1 MHAGFHPVLF
11 YSLSVA
17 IAWTAWAPL
26 VAHVRGMVALPV
38 PYPVALFICQT
49 LGAFAPLLA
58 LLLIQRLKGEPGLV
72 EGVLRKIRLRNA
84 AWRWLILSAVL
95 PSAIAMITSVAYGLF
110 RSNGEIAILRPEPV
124 AELGWALVLVIPLT
138 FVLALVGSPLGE
150 EPGWRGYV
158 FDQFVQRSQGYFG
171 SAVVALMWWV
181 WHVPLFIVLG
191 VAPNGY
197 SLLEMV
203 GFSLLID
210 SCYLLSGRNLLAAM
224 FAHQGANIGF
234 MFFAGKTKS
243 VVGLA
248 ILLGI
253 AIALRV
259 WAGWQDDRSE
269 PPTEPRAGGV
279 VDT

>member
-1 MHAGFHPVLF
+1 MHFGFHPVWF
-11 YSLSVA
+11 YLLAVA

-26 VAHVRGMVALPV
+26 VAHVRGMAALPV
-38 PYPVALFICQT
+38 PFPVALFVCQT

-58 LLLIQRLKGEPGLV
+58 LLLLQRWKGPPGLV
-72 EGVLRKIRLRNA
+72 EGVLRKIRLPTT
-84 AWRWLILSAVL
+84 AWRWLILSAVF
-95 PSAIAMITSVAYGLF
+95 PSAIAVITSVAYDLIW
-110 RSNGEIAILRPEPV
+110 SNGEITILRPEPV
-124 AELGWALVLVIPLT
+124 AELGWALALVMPLT

-158 FDQFVQRSQGYFG
+158 FDQFVRRSQGYLG

-210 SCYLLSGRNLLAAM
+210 SFYLLSGRNLLAAM

-253 AIALRV
+253 AIAWRA
-259 WAGWQDDRSE
+259 WAGWHDGRSV
-269 PPTEPRAGGV
+269 PQTEPRAGGAV
-279 VDT
+279 NT